1 MPRRRTSVVRA
12 AAFLLPILSGGSSV
26 NRLSFLCPIPRPC
39 RQAMLLLFL
48 LAGLPVATVAQKPA
62 TPPAV
67 TPPAPSP
74 IPSPALVTPPAPP
87 PTVLTQKQM
96 LDGDTRLDRPITLD
110 VISVPL
116 GEVLQKESLDMS
128 TDKMED
134 ANRFLLTAA
143 PTCADLKLQIRLN
156 KRPLRT
162 LMRALAQMLPGTWTP
177 TRHGYQ
183 LAMTKEAVSERAEWW
198 RLFLGEREKALT
210 LQRQA
215 VLAAMQTKGYRRKD
229 SNPDPEQSDRAVET
243 DIADQHDFFHTLPPA
258 LKEQIAA
265 NMDESGFYEVERM
278 MFGGDMEPAGTIG
291 WLSQMSPQTQETFKT
306 ALQDNVNRLAQ
317 APPAYQ
323 KYAAQAQK
331 DMAMLDP
338 SKIYFLF
345 QNGGFVVY
353 ATPFNCPMSVSKILE
368 LHVPTTTNTP
378 PLMLDQ
384 TELADVVY
392 GGAEVSPQWKRMA
405 DAVRKMGDAAPP
417 ELKLLAYRVYGMGE
431 AAPPEWK
438 RLAAYQNSRVWP
450 NLLPKLTPEDHS
462 ASQVVISRAA
472 QTDWL
477 GEKGHMEYVCDYYSH
492 GGYAMPEDQKKLAV
506 KRPLAAELDEMAA
519 RRDVSW
525 TKDADGIYL
534 VRNNRWYR
542 DDGLEVPQPLLRR
555 WFGALLQTRREQ
567 AARQQA
573 AAQATQGAAQTP
585 PQAVLQSPVER
596 TAAMKQNWDW
606 VAEVFSALT
615 PWQIRNGLSLF
626 QPEEKDLAPQNDA
639 TAAKLYEKLKHYVP
653 PPGGIAPPGYDAF
666 ADVTRRPPFWGAVNV
681 IKGFPHTAQLYG
693 SLDNAGRTALL
704 EGRLPASA
712 LSAAQLTQAVSLQPL
727 LPQAMQNVPPDSV
740 FLGLISGA
748 VNPGRVVFGEI
759 LPGMRLEVLT
769 PPQNTPPP
777 PILGE

>member
-1 MPRRRTSVVRA
+1 MPRRRTGINRA
-12 AAFLLPILSGGSSV
+12 AAFPLPLPSGGSPV
-26 NRLSFLCPIPRPC
+26 NRLSSHCPVPRPC

-67 TPPAPSP
+67 TPAAPSP
-74 IPSPALVTPPAPP
+74 APVTPPALTAP
-87 PTVLTQKQM
+87 VLTQKQM
-96 LDGDTRLDRPITLD
+96 LDGDTRLDRPVTLD

-116 GEVLQKESLDMS
+116 GEVLQKESLDKS

-162 LMRALAQMLPGTWTP
+162 LMQALAQMLPGTWTR

-215 VLAAMQTKGYRRKD
+215 VLAAMQTKGDRRKD
-229 SNPDPEQSDRAVET
+229 SDPDPEQSDRAVET
-243 DIADQHDFFHTLPPA
+243 DMADQHDFFQALPPA

-265 NMDESGFYEVERM
+265 NMDGSGFYEVERM
-278 MFGGDMEPAGTIG
+278 GFGGDMEPAGTIG

-323 KYAAQAQK
+323 KYAARAQQ
-331 DMAMLDP
+331 DMAALDP
-338 SKIYFLF
+338 SKVYFLF

-353 ATPFNCPMSVSKILE
+353 ATPFNCPMSVSRILD
-368 LHVPTTTNTP
+368 LNVPTTTNTP
-378 PLMLDQ
+378 PLRLDQ

-392 GGAEVSPQWKRMA
+392 GGAEMSPQWKRMA

-417 ELKLLAYRVYGMGE
+417 ERKLLAYRVYGMGE

-438 RLAAYQNSRVWP
+438 RLAAYQRSRVWP
-450 NLLPKLTPEDHS
+450 NLLPKLPPDDHS

-525 TKDADGIYL
+525 TKDADGITL

-606 VAEVFSALT
+606 VAEVFSTLT

-653 PPGGIAPPGYDAF
+653 PPGGIAPPGYDAYT
-666 ADVTRRPPFWGAVNV
+666 DVTRRPPFWGAVNV
-681 IKGFPHTAQLYG
+681 VKGFPHTAQLYG